1 MKDGKKPQMKKPLV
15 VIATPCFGG
24 QVGIAYMNSVLRL
37 MAAVGG
43 RIGLELIQI
52 GGDAL
57 VTRARALLAARF
69 LDNPDATHLLFVDGD
84 IAFDAAQFE
93 RLFALDQ
100 DFAGAMYPAK
110 RIDWPQLVRRMAEG
124 EPAPTA
130 GLQYVGALCTG
141 DALRTR
147 GGFATA
153 RYAGTGF
160 LLLKRTVLERLIAA
174 HPELAFCG
182 IHGTPEFDVDTKNR
196 FALFDPMIDPE
207 TGMYLSE
214 DFAFCQRWRALGGEI
229 WLDLH
234 SALTHGGTADFVGNT
249 ALRHFPAADR
259 QPGAEGPAVS

>member
-1 MKDGKKPQMKKPLV
+1 MERNRKTPLV

-24 QVGIAYMNSVLRL
+24 QVSIAYMNSVLRL
-37 MAAVGG
+37 MAAVVCGS
-43 RIGLELIQI
+43 GLEIIQI

-57 VTRARALLAARF
+57 VTRARALLVARF

-84 IAFDAAQFE
+84 IGFDAAQFE

-110 RIDWPQLVRRMAEG
+110 RIDWPQLVRRIAEG

-141 DALRTR
+141 DALRMQS
-147 GGFATA
+147 GFATA

-160 LLLKRTVLERLIAA
+160 MLLKRQVLERLIAA
-174 HPELAFCG
+174 HPELAFSG

-214 DFAFCQRWRALGGEI
+214 DFAFCRRWRALGGEI
-229 WLDLH
+229 WLDLR
-234 SALTHGGTADFVGNT
+234 SALTHGGTADFVGNA
-249 ALRHFPAADR
+249 ALRYFPPVNRSPAAGD
-259 QPGAEGPAVS
+259 QGAS

>member
-1 MKDGKKPQMKKPLV
+1 MRKPLV

-57 VTRARALLAARF
+57 VTRARALLVARF
-69 LDNPDATHLLFVDGD
+69 LDHPDATHLLFVDGD
-84 IAFDAAQFE
+84 IAFDPAQFE

-141 DALRTR
+141 DALRMR
-147 GGFATA
+147 SGFATA
-153 RYAGTGF
+153 QYAGTGF
-160 LLLKRTVLERLIAA
+160 MLLKRTVLERLIAA
-174 HPELAFCG
+174 HPELAFRG
-182 IHGTPEFDVDTKNR
+182 IHGTPEFEADTKNR

-214 DFAFCQRWRALGGEI
+214 DFAFCRRWRALGGEI
-229 WLDLH
+229 WLDLR
-234 SALTHGGTADFVGNT
+234 SAVTHGGSADFVGNT
-249 ALRHFPAADR
+249 ERRYFPASTRDSGADG
-259 QPGAEGPAVS
+259 PGTP